1 MEILCIGAGAV
12 GSFFCGLMGKNH
24 QVHLIAR
31 GKHLEAM
38 KKTGKLFVKS
48 HLFGDIEIGVSASD
62 KPSSIYDIIF
72 ISTKSQDTEAACE
85 IIKKHIK
92 DETIIVSLQNGVDNP
107 DLIKK
112 HFPTSKIIAASVFI
126 GISVESPAVLNHSAE
141 GRVIIGSIDEKVT
154 SEDLNNVKKLF
165 DEINIPCTISDNI
178 RYVAW
183 KKLLWNL
190 VFNPLSALL
199 EATCGRLVDSQNSRY
214 IMGKM
219 LDEGVMAAETQGIK
233 IEEEY
238 LRKVMDVSGKLYDYK
253 TSMFQD
259 IQKLKTPEIDGIML
273 PVIEK
278 LRSIGSSAP
287 YTETA
292 YNLLKFKYGKHY
304 IYPPKPTV
312 DVIVYN
318 SKNEILLIERR
329 NPPYGWAIPG
339 GFIDYGERVEDAAKR
354 ELLEETGI
362 VADRINFLGIYS
374 DPERDPRF
382 HTIGTVYYTFSD
394 EKPTPQDDAKDARFF
409 PIDNL
414 PENIAFDHRQIIE
427 DFIKKISGE

>member
-1 MEILCIGAGAV
+1 MKILCFGAGAV

-31 GKHLEAM
+31 GKHLELM

-48 HLFGDIEIGVSASD
+48 HLFGDIEIEVSAFD
-62 KPSSIYDIIF
+62 KPSLIYDIIF
-72 ISTKSQDTEAACE
+72 ISTKSQDTETACE
-85 IIKKHIK
+85 NIKGHI
-92 DETIIVSLQNGVDNP
+92 DEKTIIVSLQNGIDNP
-107 DLIKK
+107 DIIKK
-112 HFPTSKIIAASVFI
+112 HFPSSKIVAASVFI
-126 GISVESPAVLNHSAE
+126 GISIESPAILNHSAE
-141 GRVIIGSIDEKVT
+141 GRVVIGSIDDKV
-154 SEDLNNVKKLF
+154 SSNDLNIVKKLF
-165 DEINIPCTISDNI
+165 DEIDIPCTISENI

-199 EATCGRLVDSQNSRY
+199 EATCGRLVDSPNSKY
-214 IMGKM
+214 IMEKM
-219 LDEGVMAAETQGIK
+219 LNEGVMAAETEGIK
-233 IEEEY
+233 IEDDY
-238 LRKVMDVSGKLYDYK
+238 LKKVMDVSGKLYDYK
-253 TSMFQD
+253 TSMLQD
-259 IQKLKTPEIDGIML
+259 IQKLKIPEIDGIML

-278 LRSIGSSAP
+278 LRNAGSSAP
-287 YTETA
+287 YTETI

-312 DVIVYN
+312 DIIVYN
-318 SKNEILLIERR
+318 SKNEILLIERK

-339 GFIDYGERVEDAAKR
+339 GFIDYGEKVEDAAKR

-362 VADRINFLGIYS
+362 LAEKINFLGIYS
-374 DPERDPRF
+374 DPTRDPRF

-394 EKPTPQDDAKDARFF
+394 EKPMPQDDAKDARFF
-409 PIDNL
+409 PITDL
-414 PENIAFDHRQIIE
+414 PDNIAFDHRQIIE